1 MDESIEVGQL
11 GREYRL
17 KGAVDVI
24 NSTLSS
30 GKVFPLSI
38 VDATCW
44 VNNCV
49 NKPVENTLVSF
60 RVCSTTTRE
69 CTSLKTYL
77 LWFLPNLLSESI
89 SSQFVE

>member
-49 NKPVENTLVSF
+49 NKPVENTLVVSCLF
-60 RVCSTTTRE
+60 NNNQGMYFPENLST
-69 CTSLKTYL
+69 LV
-77 LWFLPNLLSESI
+77 